1 MTRVGILLDMAGA
14 YGRSVLRGVMH
25 FAQVSQL
32 AHDWEFVMPPM
43 YSLARKATIDPSH
56 SDGIVAMVHDE
67 RSIAAFRGHGVPVVN
82 TARTLSL
89 KRLWSAKIP
98 SVVPD
103 DGAIGEMAYR
113 YLRERGFTRF
123 GFCGH
128 PTADWSLARHRAF
141 ARCCADDGLACA
153 SVTRADEVPVKWV
166 SQLPK
171 GTAVLA
177 ANDRYAWH
185 AVDACRLAD
194 RRVPDDIAV
203 LGVDNDPL
211 IVNMIRPALSSV
223 ELPGFRIGI
232 EAGTLLADL
241 LRDRSKAVR
250 PRLFPPTAVI
260 GRASTDVLAIEDD
273 AVVEA
278 VRFVRSNAAR
288 RISVN
293 DVVEAVAL
301 SRRNLERRFRKVMG
315 RSLLE
320 EIRQARLDRAKQLL
334 RETTLEMPAVA
345 RESGY
350 SSAVRFSTVFH
361 AAEGMPPTAFRRLH
375 RHR

>member
-1 MTRVGILLDMAGA
+1 MKKVGILVDLAGA

-25 FAQVSQL
+25 FAQISQG

-43 YSLARKATIDPSH
+43 YSLARKVTVDPSH

-67 RSIAAFRGHGVPVVN
+67 RSIAAFREHGVPVVN

-89 KRLWSAKIP
+89 ERLRAAKIP

-103 DGAIGEMAYR
+103 DAAVGEMAYQ

-123 GFCGH
+123 AFCGH
-128 PTADWSLARHRAF
+128 PTTDWSLARHRAF
-141 ARCCADDGLACA
+141 ARCCADDGFPCD

-166 SQLPK
+166 AQLPK
-171 GTAVLA
+171 STAVLA

-185 AVDACRLAD
+185 TVDACRLAD

-203 LGVDNDPL
+203 LGIDNDPL
-211 IVNMIRPALSSV
+211 IVNMIRPELSSV

-232 EAGTLLADL
+232 EAATLLSDL
-241 LRDRSKAVR
+241 LGGASGAVQ
-250 PRLFPPTAVI
+250 PRLFPPTGVI
-260 GRASTDVLAIEDD
+260 GRASTDVLAIEDE

-278 VRFVRSNAAR
+278 VRFVRRNASR
-288 RISVN
+288 RISVD

-301 SRRNLERRFRKVMG
+301 SRRNLERRFRQLMG
-315 RSLLE
+315 RSILE
-320 EIRQARLDRAKQLL
+320 EIRHAHLERAKQLL
-334 RETTLEMPAVA
+334 RETTLEMPAIA
-345 RESGY
+345 RESGI
-350 SSAVRFSTVFH
+350 SSAARFSTVFH
-361 AAEGMPPTAFRRLH
+361 ALAGVSPTAYRRLH
-375 RHR
+375 RSK